1 MPKLLQ
7 GQPRTEI
14 YVSAAG
20 YICVEQPAVGSAD
33 TADSILIH
41 PNDVQEFIDLLL
53 REREECLAYRQSD
66 LYAEFLKEEEA
77 AIDDK

>member
-7 GQPRTEI
+7 GQPRTEM

-20 YICVEQPAVGSAD
+20 YICVEQPAAEPAG

-41 PNDVQEFIDLLL
+41 PNDAQEFIDLLL
-53 REREECLAYRQSD
+53 QIREECLAYRQSD

-77 AIDDK
+77 AIDNK